1 MTAILDTQGTS
12 AVKLD
17 LAGSRRLAEVNGERA
32 ARAVRVATPQSDAFP
47 DAARGLGV
55 RHLYT
60 ATHQQEHA

>member
-1 MTAILDTQGTS
+1 MTTILDTQGTS
-12 AVKLD
+12 AAELD

-32 ARAVRVATPQSDAFP
+32 ARAVHVVTPQSDTSP
-47 DAARGLGV
+47 DAAHGLGV